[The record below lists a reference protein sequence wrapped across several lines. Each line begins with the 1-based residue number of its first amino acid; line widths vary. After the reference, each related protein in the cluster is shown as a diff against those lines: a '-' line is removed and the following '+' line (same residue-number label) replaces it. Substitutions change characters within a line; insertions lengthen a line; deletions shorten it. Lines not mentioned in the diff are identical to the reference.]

1 MKLVVRVALDLGF
14 APYFDYAPGALE
26 LDPGDWVW
34 VPWGQSE
41 RPGIVLAVHCT
52 SLLPE
57 ERIRTVSGRIEGA
70 PRIDPYL
77 RRFFERAAE
86 YYHAAPG
93 ELILPSIPRA
103 LRERK
108 PRRPDP
114 VAAAWRTWQRRKA
127 TMAHA
132 NPPPLDSN
140 RHRWWQG
147 VASLHAEQRAA
158 LEQLRNAAGR
168 FGVVLL
174 HGITGSGKTAVY
186 LAFVGEL
193 LAQNPEAQVLLLVPE
208 IGLTPQLAALIASTI
223 PQVRVAVMHS
233 GLRDNERAA
242 VWLAAA
248 RGELQLLV
256 GTRSAVS
263 MLLPNLQAI
272 IVDEEHD
279 ASYKQ
284 LEGVH
289 YHARD
294 LAVLRGQLSAIPVV
308 LASATPSME
317 SWRAALAGRYTLVQL
332 SQRANRLPPPAIGI
346 VDMRGMRQTVAGLAP
361 QSLEVI
367 EGVLQAGGQSLVF
380 LNRRGFAPVLHCG
393 ACGWTSQCTAC
404 SAYRVLHRRRSDFSL
419 ICHHCG
425 LRAAVPRHCPQCGNT
440 DLSPEGRGTQK
451 LAEELAVYFP
461 GARIARIDRDSASAE
476 HLPRLLQQIHQGEV
490 DLVVGTQM
498 LAKGHDWAHLRAV
511 VVLEADSGL
520 FAADYRA
527 GERLFA
533 NLMQVAGRAGRAG
546 RGGGTPDAGGTP
558 SDGGTPDA
566 GGMPD
571 AGGTPH
577 TGDPTSDA
585 SFLAPRVLIQTLH
598 PEHPLFADLQRQD
611 FEAHAGKLLA
621 ERKRIRLP
629 PFRHHALLRAQSKQ
643 PVAVEQFMVHAK
655 RILEDWIGTQAGED
669 LRCYDPVPMPMAR
682 IDHWHRM
689 QLLLDSGRRP
699 VLHRALDAFRSRLT
713 QSAPPGFSAVRWQI
727 DVDPQEI

>member
-14 APYFDYAPGALE
+14 APFFDYAPGDLE
-26 LDPGDWVW
+26 LEPGDWVW
-34 VPWGQSE
+34 VPWGLSE
-41 RPGIVLAVHCT
+41 RPGVVLAARCASVW
-52 SLLPE
+52 PE
-57 ERIRTVSGRIEGA
+57 ERVRTVSGRINGA

-77 RRFFERAAE
+77 RRFFERAAD
-86 YYHAAPG
+86 YYHATPG
-93 ELILPSIPRA
+93 ELILPAIPRA

-114 VAAAWRTWQRRKA
+114 VAAAWRTWERRKA
-127 TMAHA
+127 AMARTDPMA
-132 NPPPLDSN
+132 LGSN
-140 RHRWWQG
+140 RSKQRE
-147 VASLHAEQRAA
+147 VAFSLHAEQRAA
-158 LEQLRNAAGR
+158 LEHLRNAAGR

-193 LAQNPEAQVLLLVPE
+193 LAQNPKAQILLLVPE
-208 IGLTPQLAALIASTI
+208 IGLTPQLAALIASSL

-233 GLRDNERAA
+233 GLHDNERAA

-256 GTRSAVS
+256 GTRSAIS
-263 MLLPNLQAI
+263 MLLPELRAI

-289 YHARD
+289 YQARD
-294 LAVLRGQLSAIPVV
+294 LAVLRAQLSAIPVV

-317 SWRAALAGRYTLVQL
+317 SWRAALAGRYTLVRMP
-332 SQRANRLPPPAIGI
+332 QRANRLPPPAIEI
-346 VDMRGMRQTVAGLAP
+346 VDMRGMPQPAAGLAP

-367 EGVLQAGGQSLVF
+367 EQVLQAGGQSLVF
-380 LNRRGFAPVLHCG
+380 LNRRGFSPVLHCG

-404 SAYRVLHRRRSDFSL
+404 SAYRVLHRRRSGFSL

-425 LRAAVPRHCPQCGNT
+425 LRAAVPRHCPQCGNI
-440 DLSPEGRGTQK
+440 DLCPQGRGTQK
-451 LAEELAVYFP
+451 LVEELAVRFP
-461 GARIARIDRDSASAE
+461 EARIARIDRDSASANQ
-476 HLPRLLQQIHQGEV
+476 LTKLLQHIHRGEV

-520 FAADYRA
+520 FATDYRA
-527 GERLFA
+527 VERLFA
-533 NLMQVAGRAGRAG
+533 NLMQVAGRAGR
-546 RGGGTPDAGGTP
+546 GGGALDGEGRF
-558 SDGGTPDA
+558 DGGGAP
-566 GGMPD
+566 GGE
-571 AGGTPH
+571 G
-577 TGDPTSDA
+577 PTSDT
-585 SFLAPRVLIQTLH
+585 SLLAPRVLIQTLH
-598 PEHPLFADLQRQD
+598 PGHPLFADLRHQD

-621 ERKRIRLP
+621 ERERIGLP
-629 PFRHHALLRAQSKQ
+629 PFRHHALLRAQSRQ
-643 PVAVEQFMVHAK
+643 LVAVEQFMVHAK
-655 RILEDWIGTQAGED
+655 SIFEGWVGTQGRAD

-689 QLLLDSGRRP
+689 QLLLDAGNRP
-699 VLHRALDAFRSRLT
+699 LLHRALEAFRKCLAQAAS
-713 QSAPPGFSAVRWQI
+713 PGFSAVRWQI